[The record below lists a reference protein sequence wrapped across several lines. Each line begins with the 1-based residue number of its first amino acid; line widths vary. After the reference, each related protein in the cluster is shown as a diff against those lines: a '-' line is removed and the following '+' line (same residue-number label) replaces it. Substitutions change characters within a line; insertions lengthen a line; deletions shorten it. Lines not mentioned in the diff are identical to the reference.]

1 LTVNAKTLN
10 TLNRSAKL
18 VIVGLGWFPNSPGG
32 NERYVYELTRQLV
45 QRELG
50 PPDQVELCAPDLP
63 APALDSTLILTNLGS
78 ADLPL
83 WKRLWVTRKNFLGRR
98 LSNPDG
104 VNLHFTLYSLPML
117 ASIPKG
123 CPITFTFH
131 GPWALESQVEG
142 ANPLSVASKRWM
154 ERWVYARCDR
164 FIVLSQAFGTILHD
178 QYGVPQEAIHQIP
191 GGVDLERFQ
200 PQGTRSEARAQLQWP
215 QDRMI
220 LFTPRRLVQ
229 RMGLDRL
236 LAAIATLTPR
246 YPELWVAIAG
256 KGPLREA
263 LEAQVQTLGL
273 ADQVKFLGFLPDA
286 DLPVA
291 YTAAD
296 LTVIPSQA
304 LEGFGL
310 ILLESMACGTPVM
323 CTPVGGMPEVIQSF
337 SPDLILSGLDEG
349 AIATGLASVLSG
361 KVPLPTAADCRTYV
375 RGNFNWVDIAER
387 VRAVLLAPVKK

>member
-1 LTVNAKTLN
+1 LTANAKTLN
-10 TLNRSAKL
+10 TLDQAAKL
-18 VIVGLGWFPNSPGG
+18 VVVGLGWFPNSPGG
-32 NERYVYELTRQLV
+32 NERYVYELTRQLG
-45 QRELG
+45 QREPG

-63 APALDSTLILTNLGS
+63 ASALDSTLILTNLGG

-83 WKRLWVTRKNFLGRR
+83 WKRLWVTRKNFLARR
-98 LSNPDG
+98 FSTPDG
-104 VNLHFTLYSLPML
+104 VNLHFTLYSLPIL

-123 CPITFTFH
+123 CPVTFTFH

-164 FIVLSQAFGTILHD
+164 FIVLSQAFGTILHE
-178 QYGVPQEAIHQIP
+178 QYGVPRSAIHQIP

-200 PQGTRSEARAQLQWP
+200 PRGTRTDARAQLQWP

-229 RMGLDRL
+229 RMGVERL
-236 LAAIATLTPR
+236 LTAIATLAPR

-273 ADQVKFLGFLPDA
+273 ADQVKFLGFLPDE

-291 YTAAD
+291 YTAAN
-296 LTVIPSQA
+296 LTVIPSQS

-310 ILLESMACGTPVM
+310 ILLESMACGTPVL

-349 AIATGLASVLSG
+349 AIATGLESVLSG
-361 KVPLPTAADCRTYV
+361 KVPLPTGEDCRTYV
-375 RGNFNWVDIAER
+375 SENFNWVDIAER
-387 VRAVLLAPVKK
+387 VRAVLLAPIKR

>member
-10 TLNRSAKL
+10 TLDRSAKL

-45 QRELG
+45 QREPG
-50 PPDQVELCAPDLP
+50 PPDQVELCVPDLP
-63 APALDSTLILTNLGS
+63 ASALDSTLILTNLGS

-98 LSNPDG
+98 LRNPDG

-273 ADQVKFLGFLPDA
+273 ADQVKFLGFLPEA

-361 KVPLPTAADCRTYV
+361 KVSLPTAADCRTYV